1 MSIPVVL
8 LIFFISLDSLAVLLF
23 VLLKHQQK
31 SRYRK
36 EMRVRELLL
45 QAAFSKGPIPPSSMT
60 ELHRY
65 YCVAIRELSALFGI
79 MIPGNA
85 EKERLCMLFEEA
97 GIMER
102 LKKMLS
108 SRTARRRYMSALTLR
123 YLLPESQRECMAER
137 LKNEQARHVKIALV
151 KGLLDTSCGSCL
163 NALAESLGTDPEYD
177 KTVAAMISASGPR
190 FIGWARQ
197 NLQNPDIRYRLMILY
212 GAPFHTVSWL
222 RDYAEISLKDDNRNI
237 REAALAC
244 IQTYPDIAA
253 QREDNASPDPDV
265 LRATVLSR
273 ARQGGNLDIISFA
286 DNFTRTETFEAAVE
300 GLRDYVHRFPD
311 AIDAV
316 LDLIHKTESEAV
328 RRGSSLCL
336 AGRVPYLLAGGIP
349 LERVSPVIRISAE
362 EGFSSGLIAF
372 INSSRDRSLFLSMK
386 PLLLSLVEEIPGFRS
401 EIIRFLKP
409 QLQTELEIEHSSES
423 RNVPRIPLNRKDRL
437 LILMLLVLVI
447 AIPIAAMFGTF
458 VSSGGG
464 LSFSAFARHAV
475 HSYTA
480 VFAWYAAALNTIYVL
495 LLISAIINLYRQT
508 RYWNIQ
514 DKDFLFT
521 PGVVPSIAVIAPAY
535 NEEKTVAESV
545 NSLLTLIYPDYQ
557 VIVVNDGS
565 ADNTIGVLKDEFQ
578 LIRIDRQSEGNL
590 STAPVRGIYQ
600 SPLNSRLLVI
610 DKENGG
616 KADALNCGINY
627 GKKEFICSIDSD
639 SLLEPDSLLRM
650 TSEAMTSRHE
660 TIAIGGNILPVNGC
674 SVSHGA
680 LQKIALGKNR
690 YARLQT
696 IEYLRSFI
704 AGRLGW
710 AQMNALL
717 IISGAF
723 GLFKRARVLEIGGY
737 LTGRGI
743 HKKDTVGEDMELV
756 VRLIHHMGEV
766 RKPYRVQY
774 AATANCW
781 TEVPEDLNSICKQ
794 RDRWHRGLVEIMT
807 FHLRMLFNPRYGTAG
822 LIGLPYFLIFEII
835 GPFYEFSGYL
845 FLFIGFIA
853 GLHSLSVYLIL
864 FSVCILF
871 GTLVSLISLI
881 LSEHGIVYFRH
892 REIVKLLLSTFSEN
906 FGYRQLMGWL
916 RVFSLT
922 GMLFKNKGWQKLE
935 RKGFSSAPARSKQ

>member
-1 MSIPVVL
+1 MNIPVL
-8 LIFFISLDSLAVLLF
+8 LLVFFILLDSAAILLF
-23 VLLKHQQK
+23 VLLKRHQK
-31 SRYRK
+31 SNFRK
-36 EMRVRELLL
+36 EMRVRDLLL
-45 QAAFSKGPIPPSSMT
+45 QAAFSKEPVPPSSMHT
-60 ELHRY
+60 LQHH

-79 MIPGNA
+79 MIPGKD
-85 EKERLCMLFEEA
+85 EQERLQMLFREA
-97 GIMER
+97 GITEK
-102 LKKMLS
+102 LKKLLA
-108 SRTARRRYMSALTLR
+108 SRNPRHRYMSALTLR
-123 YLLPESQRECMAER
+123 HLLPKNQRECLAKR
-137 LKNEQARHVKIALV
+137 LRIESRRHVKTALA
-151 KGLLDTSCGSCL
+151 KGLLDSSRGTCFD
-163 NALAESLGTDPEYD
+163 ALAESLGSDREYN
-177 KTVAAMISASGPR
+177 KTVAAMVSVSGTR

-197 NLQNPDIRYRLMILY
+197 NLKNTDMRYRLLILY
-212 GAPFHTVSWL
+212 GARFHTASWL
-222 RDYAEISLKDDNRNI
+222 RDFAYTSLKDPSGEI
-237 REAALAC
+237 REAALEC
-244 IQTYPDIAA
+244 VRIYPDIASGG
-253 QREDNASPDPDV
+253 ENLTSSDPAV
-265 LRATVLSR
+265 LRATVLSQ
-273 ARQGGNLDIISFA
+273 ARQGGDLDISLFA
-286 DNFTRTETFEAAVE
+286 AHFTRDETFQAAVE
-300 GLRDYVHRFPD
+300 GLRDYIQRFPE
-311 AIDAV
+311 AINSV
-316 LDLIHKTESEAV
+316 LNLINTTSEETI
-328 RRGSSLCL
+328 RRGASICL
-336 AGRVPYLLAGGIP
+336 AGRIPYLLAQDFS
-349 LERVSPVIRISAE
+349 LEKIDSLVRICAE

-372 INSSRDRSLFLSMK
+372 INNSKDRSLMERIK
-386 PLLLSLVEEIPGFRS
+386 PLLLSMIEDIPDFRR
-401 EIIRFLKP
+401 EANRFLNP
-409 QLQTELEIEHSSES
+409 DLLTELGMTQDTKAQNI
-423 RNVPRIPLNRKDRL
+423 PRIPLNMKDRILILVL
-437 LILMLLVLVI
+437 LILVI
-447 AIPIAAMFGTF
+447 AVPLSAMAVSFVISDTPI
-458 VSSGGG
+458 S
-464 LSFSAFARHAV
+464 LPAFARHAV

-480 VFAWYAAALNTIYVL
+480 IFAWYAAVLNTVYVL
-495 LLISAIINLYRQT
+495 LLLSAILNLYRQT
-508 RYWNIQ
+508 KYWKIQ
-514 DKDFLFT
+514 DNDFLFT

-535 NEEKTVAESV
+535 NEEKTVVESV
-545 NSLLTLIYPDYQ
+545 NSLLTLVYPDYQ

-565 ADNTIGVLKDEFQ
+565 ADDTIGVLKEEFQ
-578 LIRIDRQSEGNL
+578 LIRIDRQPEGNL

-600 SPLNSRLLVI
+600 SPLNSRLLVV

-627 GKKEFICSIDSD
+627 GEKEFVCSIDSD

-674 SVSHGA
+674 SVNHGA

-710 AQMNALL
+710 AQLNALL

-723 GLFKRARVLEIGGY
+723 GLFKRERVLEIGGY

-756 VRLIHHMGEV
+756 VRLIRHMGEI

-781 TEVPEDLNSICKQ
+781 TEVPEDLNSIYKQ
-794 RDRWHRGLVEIMT
+794 RDRWHRGLTEIMT
-807 FHLRMLFNPRYGTAG
+807 FHRRMLFNPRYGTAG

-845 FLFIGFIA
+845 FLLIGFIA
-853 GLHSLSVYLIL
+853 GLHSVAVYLIL

-881 LSEHGIVYFRH
+881 LSEHGIVYFSH
-892 REIVKLLLSTFSEN
+892 REIIKLLLSTFSEN

-935 RKGFSSAPARSKQ
+935 RKGFSPAPAKTQK